1 VPGKI
6 ETIRIE
12 GYLSI
17 LDASVEL
24 RDLNLLIGANGSGK
38 SNFVSALELLGR
50 IVDSDL
56 SLYVGRRGGASALLY
71 RGPGSGDTLLLDIDF
86 APNGYRA
93 GLVAAAGDRLIF
105 QEEEIRFQDATRDDV
120 PWVGS
125 LGRGHQETL
134 LHHTVDERGRNS
146 VAAHVLDV
154 LRGCRVFHFHDT
166 TLDAPV
172 KRFADVGDNRN
183 LAADAANLAPFLRR
197 ILDEHPSDYERIRST
212 VAQVAPFFRDF
223 VLEEERNRMRLR
235 WRQVGVDGDF
245 GVDALSD
252 GTLRFICLTTLLL
265 QPDPPPLIV
274 LDEPELGLHPYAV
287 VVLAGM
293 LRSAASRCQVVAAT
307 QSVSLIDQFDVEDL
321 IVVERS
327 EGESTFGR
335 RSSEDFERWLA
346 DYSVG
351 ELWEKNLLGGRPIR
365 EAG

>member
-1 VPGKI
+1 MPGKI

-12 GYLSI
+12 GYLSVSH
-17 LDASVEL
+17 ASVEL

-56 SLYVGRRGGASALLY
+56 GLYVGRRGGASSLLH
-71 RGPGSGDTLLLDIDF
+71 RGPSTTGRIVLDIDF
-86 APNGYRA
+86 PPDGYHA
-93 GLVAAAGDRLIF
+93 ELVTAAADSLVFSDELVRH
-105 QEEEIRFQDATRDDV
+105 EMTDV
-120 PWVGS
+120 ERQGWNGW
-125 LGRGHQETL
+125 LGRGHRETRL
-134 LHHTVDERGRNS
+134 ADADSDLSS
-146 VAAHVLDV
+146 VPPHVVEV

-166 TLDAPV
+166 SLDAPV
-172 KRFADVGDNRN
+172 KRLADAADNRQ
-183 LAADAANLAPFLRR
+183 LAADAGNLAPFLRR
-197 ILDEHPSDYERIRST
+197 ILDEHPADYERIRST
-212 VAQVAPFFRDF
+212 VAQVAPFFRNF
-223 VLEEERNRMRLR
+223 VLDEERSRMRLR

-245 GVDALSD
+245 GADALSD
-252 GTLRFICLTTLLL
+252 GTLRFLCLATLLL

-274 LDEPELGLHPYAV
+274 LDEPELGLHPYAI

-307 QSVSLIDQFDVEDL
+307 QSVSLINQFDVEDL

-327 EGESTFGR
+327 ENGSTFGR
-335 RSSEDFERWLA
+335 RSSEDFERWLE

-351 ELWEKNLLGGRPIR
+351 ELWEKNLLGGRPTR

>member
-1 VPGKI
+1 MPGKI

-17 LDASVEL
+17 LRASVEL
-24 RDLNLLIGANGSGK
+24 RALNLLIGSNGSGK

-56 SLYVGRRGGASALLY
+56 GLYVGRRGGASALLY
-71 RGPGSGDTLLLDIDF
+71 RGRDDLSSMSFDLIFP
-86 APNGYRA
+86 PYQYRSV
-93 GLVAAAGDRLIF
+93 LVPAAGDQLVFGLEQILRPTSDGPV
-105 QEEEIRFQDATRDDV
+105 RVAM
-120 PWVGS
+120 
-125 LGRGHQETL
+125 LGRGHRETR
-134 LHHTVDERGRNS
+134 LHEEEPQVSAPVVE
-146 VAAHVLDV
+146 V

-166 TLDAPV
+166 SLGAPV
-172 KRFADVGDNRN
+172 KR
-183 LAADAANLAPFLRR
+183 LADAADNRQLTADAGNLAPFLRR
-197 ILDEHPSDYERIRST
+197 VLDEHPADYERIRST

-223 VLEEERNRMRLR
+223 VLEEERGRMRLR

-245 GVDALSD
+245 GADALSD

-293 LRSAASRCQVVAAT
+293 LRSAASRSQVVAAT
-307 QSVSLIDQFDVEDL
+307 QSVSLINQFDVEDL
-321 IVVERS
+321 VVVERS
-327 EGESTFGR
+327 EGGSTFGR
-335 RSSEDFERWLA
+335 RSSADFERWLEV
-346 DYSVG
+346 YSVG
-351 ELWEKNLLGGRPIR
+351 ELWEKNLLGGRPTR